1 MNRILIMTL
10 TLVAATAFAQSAD
23 ELQRRERCAVRVS
36 IAITGQSPDPDLLAS
51 SDPQAH
57 ADALLQTTSFME
69 RYSRFINTQF
79 NRTPGATAE
88 QDAPYYLAFYV
99 LQNHLQWKEMFLGQW
114 NVAADPTTDVVNVT
128 ADPNG
133 LGYFRSDAWVRR
145 YAGNEPHGVK
155 LSTAYRIYN
164 NTIGLHLIPSTN
176 ANGAD
181 ITATG
186 REATGCRGCHYDSPY
201 ALDLTASILSKKV
214 VNMDGSIS
222 FQPPAAGAQTTILG
236 GITVHDDKE
245 LVTTLVESEAF
256 RFRTCR
262 LAFNYLYGRN
272 ETTCD
277 AATFDRCMTEFRN
290 DGSLQT
296 ALSAIVKDPAFCQ

>member
-36 IAITGQSPDPDLLAS
+36 IAITGKSPGADLLAS

-57 ADALLQTTSFME
+57 ADALLQTTDFME

-79 NRTPGATAE
+79 NRTPGATDE
-88 QDAPYYLAFYV
+88 QDAPYYLSWYV
-99 LQNHLQWKEMFLGQW
+99 LQNHLQWKEMFVGQW
-114 NVAADPTTDVVNVT
+114 NVAKNSADVVVVS

-133 LGYFRSDAWVRR
+133 LGYFRSDAWLRR
-145 YAGNEPHGVK
+145 YAGNEPNGVK

-176 ANGAD
+176 AAGAN
-181 ITATG
+181 ITASG

-201 ALDLTASILSKKV
+201 ALDLTASILSKRV
-214 VNMDGSIS
+214 GTGDSMT

-236 GITVHDDKE
+236 GLVVHDDKE

-290 DGSLQT
+290 DGTLQA
-296 ALSAIVKDPAFCQ
+296 ALAAIVKDPAFCQ